1 MLSLMDHMYA
11 GSIIAEKMINEKW
24 KPSYADVHF
33 SCSVHYLH
41 TRMNDQRYHYIVWLN
56 IE

>member
-1 MLSLMDHMYA
+1 MDHMYA

-33 SCSVHYLH
+33 SCSVHYIH